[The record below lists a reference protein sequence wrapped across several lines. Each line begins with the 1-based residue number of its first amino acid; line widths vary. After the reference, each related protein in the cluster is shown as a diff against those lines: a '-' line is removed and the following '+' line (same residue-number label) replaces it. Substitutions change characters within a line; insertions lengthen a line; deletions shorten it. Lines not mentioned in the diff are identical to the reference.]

1 MKIKKNHLYNIG
13 EKLHITE
20 LFEIPSTL
28 KNQEEKLKDEF
39 FKLRGS
45 IMAGHNS
52 PKILKKFKMI
62 SIKIKKE

>member
-1 MKIKKNHLYNIG
+1 M
-13 EKLHITE
+13 HITE

-45 IMAGHNS
+45 IMAGYNS
-52 PKILKKFKMI
+52 PEILKKIQNDFDKNE
-62 SIKIKKE
+62 K